1 MGTDG
6 FVVRGG
12 LGLHGD
18 ARMIFDG
25 GRGGIIVR
33 DLNLEGWDLTQS
45 SHGCNSGIGDD
56 GGGGCGGSRGGRGG
70 WTTYLI

>member
-6 FVVRGG
+6 FFLRCG

-18 ARMIFDG
+18 ARMICDG
-25 GRGGIIVR
+25 GGGGLLVR
-33 DLNLEGWDLTQS
+33 DLNLEGWALTQS
-45 SHGCNSGIGDD
+45 SHACNSGIGDD

>member
-1 MGTDG
+1 
-6 FVVRGG
+6 
-12 LGLHGD
+12 
-18 ARMIFDG
+18 MICDG
-25 GRGGIIVR
+25 GGGGIIVR

-45 SHGCNSGIGDD
+45 SHACNSGIGDD